1 MWRKLKNIGHLG
13 LALIANLWFGFPS
26 RKIKVIGVTGTD
38 GKTTTTWLIHHLL
51 TTAGKKA
58 SFITSIYAQV
68 GGKVYDVG
76 LHVTTPSS
84 FQVQKLISQAVKAG
98 DEYFVLETT
107 SHALDQSRVEGVNFE
122 IGVITNVTR
131 EHLDYHKT
139 YENYLATKLSLL
151 QNSNLWVANADDDS
165 FAVIK
170 SLSDKLNRKLYSY
183 GDSEQTNFPISKLK
197 KWGLINLA
205 DFNYYNYAASAQV
218 AKIVRI
224 SEYQIIKGLK
234 SFTLPKGRLEKVFEK
249 DFTIIIDFAHTPNAI
264 RSALS
269 AIRKNTLKEKG
280 RLIHVFG
287 SAGLRD
293 AQKRA
298 AMGEASASGADIS
311 IITEEDFRT
320 ESLEKIC
327 SEISVGLLKNDFKF
341 VEDKSILIKNKS
353 FLVISD
359 RQEAIDFAVKIAK
372 RDDVIVLTGKGHEKS
387 LCRGK
392 TEYPWSEHEAVKKA
406 LSK

>member
-1 MWRKLKNIGHLG
+1 MWRKIKNVGHLG
-13 LALIANLWFGFPS
+13 LAVIANICYGFPS

-51 TTAGKKA
+51 ESAGKKA
-58 SFITSIYAQV
+58 SFITSIYAKV

-107 SHALDQSRVEGVNFE
+107 SHALDQSRVEGVHFE

>member
-68 GGKVYDVG
+68 GEKVYDVG

-151 QNSNLWVANADDDS
+151 QNSHHWVANADDDS

-269 AIRKNTLKEKG
+269 AIRKNTQKEKG

-341 VEDKSILIKNKS
+341 IEDKTISIKNKS

-372 RDDVIVLTGKGHEKS
+372 RGDVIVLTGKGHEKS
-387 LCRGK
+387 LARGK

>member
-1 MWRKLKNIGHLG
+1 MWRKLKNVGHKL
-13 LALIANLWFGFPS
+13 LAKIANLWYGFPS

-51 TTAGKKA
+51 TSAGKKA

-84 FQVQKLISQAVKAG
+84 FRVQKLIAQAVKAG

-107 SHALDQSRVEGVNFE
+107 SHALDQFRVEGVNFE
-122 IGVITNVTR
+122 VGVITNVTK

-139 YENYLATKLSLL
+139 YENYLATKLLL
-151 QNSNLWVANADDDS
+151 LKKSTLWVANADDTS
-165 FAVIK
+165 FPDIK
-170 SLSDKLNRKLYSY
+170 SLSEKLDHKLYSY
-183 GDSEQTNFPISKLK
+183 GNSENTNLPISKLK
-197 KWGLINLA
+197 KWDLLDLA
-205 DFNYYNYAASAQV
+205 DFNYYNYAAATMV
-218 AKIVRI
+218 AKIVGI
-224 SEYQIIKGLK
+224 SEYQILKGLQT
-234 SFTLPKGRLEKVFEK
+234 FTLPQGRLEKVFEK
-249 DFTIIIDFAHTPNAI
+249 DFSIIIDFAHTPNAI
-264 RSALS
+264 RQALAS
-269 AIRKNTLKEKG
+269 VRKLQLKKTG

-293 AQKRA
+293 AQKRT
-298 AMGEASASGADIS
+298 AMGEASASNADIS
-311 IITEEDFRT
+311 IITEEDYRT

-341 VEDKSILIKNKS
+341 VEAKNIPIKTKS
-353 FLVISD
+353 FFVISD
-359 RQEAIDFAVKIAK
+359 RQEAIDFAVKIA
-372 RDDVIVLTGKGHEKS
+372 RHGDTIILTGKGHEKS
-387 LCRGK
+387 LARGK
-392 TEYPWSEHEAVKKA
+392 TEFPWSEHEAVKKA